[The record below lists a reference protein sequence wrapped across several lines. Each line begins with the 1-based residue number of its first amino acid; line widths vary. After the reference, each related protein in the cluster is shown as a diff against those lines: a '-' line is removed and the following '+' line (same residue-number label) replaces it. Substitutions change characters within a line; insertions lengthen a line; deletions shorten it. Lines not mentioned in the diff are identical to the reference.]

1 MATVSYRNAATAD
14 IAAGLNSKAARTI
27 PQRVWKVARR
37 KLDALRT
44 ASSLNDLGL
53 PGLRLE
59 ALKGD
64 RLGYYSIRVNDQYRI
79 VFLFA
84 NGESRHVEV
93 VDYHY

>member
-1 MATVSYRNAATAD
+1 MVIVSYRNAATAD
-14 IAAGLNSKAARTI
+14 IAAGLNTKAARTI
-27 PQRVWKVARR
+27 PARCVEGRSR

-44 ASSLNDLGL
+44 AASLNDLGL

-79 VFLFA
+79 CFVWKDGDA
-84 NGESRHVEV
+84 EGVEI
-93 VDYHY
+93 VDYH